1 MSVFLLFLRKGKPP
15 EEWSRIFKKK
25 CSVLNSI
32 NAELERH
39 MISKGVLFA
48 LLVFF
53 FLSSNVSGV
62 FWWMRFFFG
71 EPLEITSCLFTF

>member
-1 MSVFLLFLRKGKPP
+1 MGFFLLFLRKGKPP

-53 FLSSNVSGV
+53 F
-62 FWWMRFFFG
+62 
-71 EPLEITSCLFTF
+71 